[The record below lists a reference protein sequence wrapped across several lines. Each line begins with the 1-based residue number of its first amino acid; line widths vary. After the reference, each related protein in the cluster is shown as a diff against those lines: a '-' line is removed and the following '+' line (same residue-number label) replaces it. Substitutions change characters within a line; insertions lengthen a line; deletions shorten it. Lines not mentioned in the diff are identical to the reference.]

1 YATNILESAQAFTR
15 LVDDILDL
23 ATIEAGYMELDTSA
37 VDIHTMLQSVLTLQ
51 QAQARNLGLRLEFD
65 CPATIGTVPGDE
77 RRLKQVMFS
86 LVSNALKFTPAG
98 GSVTVAARRE
108 GERVALV
115 VSDTGIGVAPEDQ
128 ARIFETFERGG
139 ARQSGAGLGLALV
152 KSFIELHGGTV
163 ELHSTPGEGTTV
175 TCWLNA
181 ELPAREEGSPRGT
194 ARLRA
199 VG

>member
-1 YATNILESAQAFTR
+1 
-15 LVDDILDL
+15 
-23 ATIEAGYMELDTSA
+23 
-37 VDIHTMLQSVLTLQ
+37 MLQNVLTLQ

-65 CPATIGTVPGDE
+65 CPATIGTIPGDE

-108 GERVALV
+108 GERVALI
-115 VSDTGIGVAPEDQ
+115 VSDTGIGVAAEDQ
-128 ARIFETFERGG
+128 ARIFEKFERGNT
-139 ARQSGAGLGLALV
+139 RQSGAGLGLALV

-163 ELHSTPGEGTTV
+163 ELRSSPGEGTTV
-175 TCWLNA
+175 ACWLNA
-181 ELPAREEGSPRGT
+181 ALPVQDEGTRGQ

-199 VG
+199 IG